1 MNISAYLPTQTYP
14 NACKICKRH
23 VLTLVN
29 QPHPRSCFC
38 MAPLPRK
45 WAVPAWLPPLNQ
57 ETWHIGEV
65 SWNGATPESSI
76 ETHLNRI
83 FHYRPSILWGTPI
96 YGNPSWKAD
105 AMKYSEGFLQ
115 MFPSSNWISTFSQEK
130 TALYLLLI
138 KGLIWCVYTILSYIL
153 SIILDSDLETVG
165 YIKPMIWMPKP
176 KPFTYIRSLII

>member
-115 MFPSSNWISTFSQEK
+115 MFPSSTFWGAGVLGTYVQCILGIHAEK
-130 TALYLLLI
+130 KVQHMITY
-138 KGLIWCVYTILSYIL
+138 
-153 SIILDSDLETVG
+153 G
-165 YIKPMIWMPKP
+165 YIWNH
-176 KPFTYIRSLII
+176 FWRTCACRSRPDEEICV